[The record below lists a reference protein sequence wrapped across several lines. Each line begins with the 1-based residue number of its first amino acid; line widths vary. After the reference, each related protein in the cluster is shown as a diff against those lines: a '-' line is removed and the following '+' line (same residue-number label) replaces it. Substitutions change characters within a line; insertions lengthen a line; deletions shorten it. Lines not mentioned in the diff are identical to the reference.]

1 MRSEDVNNSS
11 NEVCSQHDEN
21 IIAGRLKQ
29 FSSAWE
35 SITSDKYILE
45 AVKSYK
51 IEFVDNVEPCQ
62 THIPWEIDFNA
73 QECDIIDQEIAKLL
87 KKGVVINSQH
97 EDGEFISNIFLRRK
111 KDGNYR
117 MILNLKHFNE
127 YVSKHHFKMESLQSA
142 VGLMKPGCYMATVDL
157 KDAYYSVPIDR
168 SHQKF
173 IKFSWKG
180 RLFQFTCLPNGLSCA
195 PRCFTKILKPV
206 YATLRRAG
214 HVNVGYI
221 DDQYLQ
227 GDTKT
232 ECRSNIGDTV
242 SLLTKLGFLIHP
254 DKSVLVPVQRI
265 TFLGFILD
273 SILMLVMPTPDKVQ
287 KLKSACGKLLSKP
300 VVTVQELAEVI
311 GIIVSNFPGV
321 EFGPLFY
328 RSLERDKNLTLK
340 HNKGDF
346 SSTLQLSPDAIADLN
361 WWCKNIES
369 ATKGVTKGNPDIV
382 ITTDASTLGWGAVL
396 DKQSIGGQWTQS
408 EACHHINYLE
418 LLATFLALKSFCKD
432 MSKVH
437 VRLRSDNT
445 TTVAYLN
452 SMGGMQSILCDTLA
466 KEIWLWCI
474 QKQLWLSAS
483 HVPGKDNIQADRA
496 SRHFDDNTEWML
508 HQDIFLS
515 IEQLWGKPEIDLFAS
530 RLNKQHPCYVSWKP
544 VPGASFTD
552 AFTIS
557 WSDYYFYAFPPFSII
572 LRCLQKIEQEEAE
585 GILVVPNWPTQP
597 WYSKLM
603 QMIIDHP
610 RLLPV
615 QKSILSRPS
624 KAGSCHPLWQRL
636 HLMACKLSGQ
646 PCKTRAFLKRQ
657 QTSFLNHGDQEHANN
672 INHISHSGYNIVIKG
687 VLIRLT
693 PLWDK
698 H

>member
-1 MRSEDVNNSS
+1 
-11 NEVCSQHDEN
+11 
-21 IIAGRLKQ
+21 
-29 FSSAWE
+29 
-35 SITSDKYILE
+35 
-45 AVKSYK
+45 
-51 IEFVDNVEPCQ
+51 
-62 THIPWEIDFNA
+62 
-73 QECDIIDQEIAKLL
+73 
-87 KKGVVINSQH
+87 
-97 EDGEFISNIFLRRK
+97 
-111 KDGNYR
+111 
-117 MILNLKHFNE
+117 
-127 YVSKHHFKMESLQSA
+127 
-142 VGLMKPGCYMATVDL
+142 
-157 KDAYYSVPIDR
+157 
-168 SHQKF
+168 
-173 IKFSWKG
+173 
-180 RLFQFTCLPNGLSCA
+180 
-195 PRCFTKILKPV
+195 
-206 YATLRRAG
+206 
-214 HVNVGYI
+214 
-221 DDQYLQ
+221 
-227 GDTKT
+227 
-232 ECRSNIGDTV
+232 
-242 SLLTKLGFLIHP
+242 
-254 DKSVLVPVQRI
+254 
-265 TFLGFILD
+265 
-273 SILMLVMPTPDKVQ
+273 MPTPDKAQ

-300 VVTVQELAEVI
+300 VVIVQELAEVI

-328 RSLERDKNLTLK
+328 RSLERDKSLTLK

-496 SRHFDDNTEWML
+496 SRNFDDNTEWML
-508 HQDIFLS
+508 RQDIFLS

-544 VPGASFTD
+544 DPGASFTD

-572 LRCLQKIEQEEAE
+572 LRCLQKIEQ
-585 GILVVPNWPTQP
+585 
-597 WYSKLM
+597 
-603 QMIIDHP
+603 
-610 RLLPV
+610 
-615 QKSILSRPS
+615 SRPS